1 MAAHKRAELRRSVRA
16 ATTEPEAKKTFIDE
30 KMGWFKGKPEKVA
43 INHLEITNVG
53 QTQLKELAD
62 SRLVSNVV
70 KK

>member
-16 ATTEPEAKKTFIDE
+16 ATTEPESYKKTFVDE

-53 QTQLKELAD
+53 QT
-62 SRLVSNVV
+62 
-70 KK
+70 